1 MRILSAHEVAELL
14 DYASCIAAVE
24 TAFGEHGHGESDDP
38 AVCAVHVAGGGFHV
52 KAAALETGRHYF
64 AAKVNANFPSNP
76 FRYGLPTIQG
86 VVALFDASR
95 GEPLALLDS
104 IEITTLRTAAASAIA
119 ARLLAMPDAATLLVC
134 GCGNQGRAHLRAMLG
149 VRPLRRVLAYD
160 PNAARLADFIRD
172 VTRETGIEITPVA
185 DMSDALPG
193 CYIAVTCTPARTVVV
208 SAGDVRPGQFI
219 AAVGADS
226 EGKQELDPRVLA
238 DCRVVADLADQAATI
253 GELQHAIA
261 ANLMR
266 IEDLHAEL
274 GQIIAGQRPGRTTAD
289 QIFVFD
295 STGHGVAG
303 CRGGCHGLPACARGR
318 KGPGIIAGRSL
329 RCSIRRC
336 SHSRCSPR

>member
-1 MRILSAHEVAELL
+1 VLFLDRQDIIALLPMAE
-14 DYASCIAAVE
+14 CMGAVE
-24 TAFGEHGHGESDDP
+24 RAFAAHALGELP
-38 AVCAVHVAGGGFHV
+38 AAPGVLGTHVPGGGFHV
-52 KAAALETGRHYF
+52 KTAAIGGATTFY
-64 AAKVNANFPSNP
+64 AAKINANFPGNP
-76 FRYGLPTIQG
+76 ERRGFPAIQG
-86 VVALFDASR
+86 IIGLFDAENGR
-95 GEPLALLDS
+95 PLALLDS

-119 ARLLAMPDAATLLVC
+119 ARLLALPDAATLLVC

-160 PNAARLADFIRD
+160 RNAARLDDFIRD
-172 VTRETGIEITPVA
+172 MTREAEIEITPVG
-185 DMSDALPG
+185 DISDAFPG
-193 CYIAVTCTPARTVVV
+193 CDIAVTCTPARTVVV

-238 DCRVVADLADQAATI
+238 DSRVVADLADQAASM

-289 QIFVFD
+289 EIFVFD
-295 STGHGVAG
+295 STGTALQDVAAAAMVYQRAVAAG
-303 CRGGCHGLPACARGR
+303 SGR
-318 KGPGIIAGRSL
+318 ELLLDGA
-329 RCSIRRC
+329 
-336 SHSRCSPR
+336 